1 MENVAHETTV
11 GKGALEWRPM
21 GREREREETYENP
34 GFIAACTTAAGS
46 DKSSG
51 S

>member
-11 GKGALEWRPM
+11 GKEGQWGE
-21 GREREREETYENP
+21 REREREETYENP